1 MICSDLLN
9 SSEKLEVI
17 TTEKAKA
24 VLNSF
29 SLWNFS
35 LKAAIFCCF
44 DVFSI
49 WPLPKF
55 QVQAKILATQ
65 PVFPDY
71 RSVSYDYGFLEKHQF
86 GEESI
91 HSFTLTHQRAIFL
104 LNFALDILYFCWG
117 EFLNIN
123 HNHIFIKLSKSK
135 YLSASLTVQKQ
146 SFADFFK
153 TGVLKN
159 FIIFTEKHL
168 CRSVFSGL

>member
-1 MICSDLLN
+1 MKFLTESSNFLLFWCILYLTTSEISS
-9 SSEKLEVI
+9 SSENI
-17 TTEKAKA
+17 SNTTR
-24 VLNSF
+24 VSRL
-29 SLWNFS
+29 
-35 LKAAIFCCF
+35 
-44 DVFSI
+44 
-49 WPLPKF
+49 
-55 QVQAKILATQ
+55 
-65 PVFPDY
+65 

-104 LNFALDILYFCWG
+104 LNFALDILYFRWG

-123 HNHIFIKLSKSK
+123 YSNIYIKLSKSK

-153 TGVLKN
+153 TSVLKN

-168 CRSVFSGL
+168 CRSVFSGF